1 MFINVQCFL
10 CVVVEL
16 TGRAEPRAAGTQ
28 LPDVR
33 PRELGLAWQQLLNE
47 SLQQLAVVAVR
58 RFNGEPPRDFTD
70 YRQHLVVV
78 TYFWRLLTSTVAY
91 L

>member
-33 PRELGLAWQQLLNE
+33 PRELGLA
-47 SLQQLAVVAVR
+47 
-58 RFNGEPPRDFTD
+58 
-70 YRQHLVVV
+70 
-78 TYFWRLLTSTVAY
+78 
-91 L
+91 